1 MIALLPLAFLGALL
15 AIACGIVVALLLM
28 RSNDKKQ
35 IAALQLLHEIED
47 RTNTRLAEENATLG
61 SEVAV
66 TKVMSNEA
74 ERDAHIIEDLEKE
87 NGRLMGEL
95 ETDRRRITELERE
108 LNKRS
113 RLKAPV
119 DKAKISQHMRNAQHG

>member
-1 MIALLPLAFLGALL
+1 MIALLPPAFLGALL